1 MNVIKRDGSIQ
12 DFSFEKVR
20 AVVQKAYDSNNQ
32 EVPDKFITQL
42 EETFSK
48 IIPKK
53 DSMNVEEIQDIIQ
66 NELIRRN
73 QYDIVESFIIYR
85 NKRAEIRE
93 QNSDL
98 IKNITKKLA
107 GSNIENQN
115 ANVDEASFGGRIGEA
130 ARVVTKN
137 DALKYRMSKKSRKNH
152 ENNEIYIHDLD
163 SYSTGMHNCLSV
175 PFDSLLGNGFET
187 RQTDVRSA
195 SSVNTAMQLV
205 AVLFQIQSLQQFGG
219 VSATHLDWTMV
230 PYVRKSF
237 KKHWLDGLEFVE
249 GGNRRDDIDSK
260 LPINDEFYK
269 SHLKA
274 YEYALKMVEREVHQ
288 AVEGM
293 YHKQV
298 VA

>member
-12 DFSFEKVR
+12 EFSFEKVR
-20 AVVQKAYDSNNQ
+20 AVVQKAYNSNNQ
-32 EVPDKFITQL
+32 EVPNEFITHL
-42 EETFSK
+42 GETFSK
-48 IIPKK
+48 IIPEK
-53 DSMNVEEIQDIIQ
+53 DSMHVEEIQDIIQ

-93 QNSDL
+93 QNSEL

-175 PFDSLLGNGFET
+175 PFDSLLKNGFET
-187 RQTDVRSA
+187 RQTDVRPA

-237 KKHWLDGLEFVE
+237 KKHWLDGLKYVE
-249 GGNRRDDIDSK
+249 NMTDEEIDELVK
-260 LPINDEFYK
+260 NEK
-269 SHLKA
+269 
-274 YEYALKMVEREVHQ
+274 
-288 AVEGM
+288 
-293 YHKQV
+293 
-298 VA
+298 

>member
-12 DFSFEKVR
+12 EFSFEKVR
-20 AVVQKAYDSNNQ
+20 AVVQKAYNSNNQ
-32 EVPDKFITQL
+32 EVPDEFITHL
-42 EETFSK
+42 GATFSK
-48 IIPKK
+48 IIPGK
-53 DSMNVEEIQDIIQ
+53 DSMHVEEIQDIIQ

-93 QNSDL
+93 QNSEL

-175 PFDSLLGNGFET
+175 PFDSLLKNGFET
-187 RQTDVRSA
+187 RQTDVRPA

-237 KKHWLDGLEFVE
+237 KKHWLDGLKYVE
-249 GGNRRDDIDSK
+249 NMTDEEIDK
-260 LPINDEFYK
+260 LMKNEK
-269 SHLKA
+269 
-274 YEYALKMVEREVHQ
+274 
-288 AVEGM
+288 
-293 YHKQV
+293 
-298 VA
+298 

>member
-12 DFSFEKVR
+12 EFSFDKVR
-20 AVVQKAYDSNNQ
+20 AVVQKAYVSNNQ
-32 EVPDKFITQL
+32 EVPDKFMAQL
-42 EETFSK
+42 EETFNK
-48 IIPKK
+48 IVPKK

-93 QNSDL
+93 QNSEL

-107 GSNIENQN
+107 GSNVENQN

-175 PFDSLLGNGFET
+175 PFDSLLKNGFET
-187 RQTDVRSA
+187 RQTDVRPA
-195 SSVNTAMQLV
+195 STVSTAMQLV

-230 PYVRKSF
+230 PYVRNSF
-237 KKHWLDGLEFVE
+237 KKHYLDGLKYI
-249 GGNRRDDIDSK
+249 GGS
-260 LPINDEFYK
+260 NDNILESYNPNNQ
-269 SHLKA
+269 L
-274 YEYALKMVEREVHQ
+274 
-288 AVEGM
+288 
-293 YHKQV
+293 
-298 VA
+298 